1 MLPKVLVAEDEL
13 LIAMDIMDELSAAG
27 FGTMGPFATRA
38 QALDYCRTHT
48 PDCAVL
54 DVRLQDG
61 DCFPLADYLAE
72 HQVPIVFHS
81 GHANRGALT
90 ERYNNAEVLPKPSP
104 SSHIAIVV
112 GRLCNGD
119 FTRPANA
126 TSFLREGV
134 RA

>member
-1 MLPKVLVAEDEL
+1 LPKVLVAEDEL

-27 FGTMGPFATRA
+27 FGTIGPFATRT

-48 PDCAVL
+48 PDCAIL

-72 HQVPIVFHS
+72 RRVPIVFHS
-81 GHANRGALT
+81 GHANRSALA

-104 SSHIAIVV
+104 TSRIADVV
-112 GRLCNGD
+112 GKLCKRD
-119 FTRPANA
+119 VTRQSDA
-126 TSFLREGV
+126 TSSRREEA

>member
-1 MLPKVLVAEDEL
+1 LPKVLVAEDEL

-27 FGTMGPFATRA
+27 FGTIGPFATRT

-81 GHANRGALT
+81 GHANRSALA
-90 ERYNNAEVLPKPSP
+90 ERYSNAEVLPKPSP
-104 SSHIAIVV
+104 TSQIADVV
-112 GRLCNGD
+112 GKLCKGG
-119 FTRPANA
+119 FTRPSEAGL
-126 TSFLREGV
+126 SLREEA

>member
-1 MLPKVLVAEDEL
+1 MAKVLVAEDEL
-13 LIAMDIMDELSAAG
+13 LIAMDIIDELSAAG
-27 FGTMGPFATRA
+27 FGTMGPFATRT

-72 HQVPIVFHS
+72 HHVPIVFHS

-104 SSHIAIVV
+104 TSQIATAVEK
-112 GRLCNGD
+112 LCKSEITQSVD
-119 FTRPANA
+119 ANSPHEA
-126 TSFLREGV
+126 A